1 MGAQRRVFRG
11 GVVPAPWAQKFSMGP
26 RSCIS
31 HDFPVDAESGGL
43 PKSKEAL
50 GLISS

>member
-31 HDFPVDAESGGL
+31 LDFLVDAASGSL